1 MNVMLRDK
9 GAKLLTHMTG
19 YRSRVYKLAL
29 FFLVVILAMIIV
41 SWTTSEHIGEPEII
55 LSPEIISLIP
65 KGSED
70 TFIPVLPPTLA
81 AVQAEPSSDGS
92 ANSASLQAADPSTLV
107 PILHSLEGISLDD
120 NTEAVVAKK
129 GYPLTFV
136 QDPHF
141 IDVFTYEYP
150 DMNIGFQDG
159 IVTFVQI
166 PAEIGHVH
174 INDQRISL
182 TITDVKRLLGEP
194 DYIAEDGI
202 VFQRGEELIK
212 LFIAPETQEL
222 IAIDYYDLSST

>member
-1 MNVMLRDK
+1 MNVILRDK
-9 GAKLLTHMTG
+9 GAKLLTHITG
-19 YRSRVYKLAL
+19 YRSRVYKLVL
-29 FFLVVILAMIIV
+29 FFLVVILAMIII

-55 LSPEIISLIP
+55 LSPEIITLIP
-65 KGSED
+65 KGSDD
-70 TFIPVLPPTLA
+70 TFVPVLPSTLA

-92 ANSASLQAADPSTLV
+92 ANSASLQVAEASAMV
-107 PILHSLEGISLDD
+107 PILHSLKGISLYD

-129 GYPLTFV
+129 GYPLSFV
-136 QDPHF
+136 QDPHLKEA
-141 IDVFTYEYP
+141 FTYEYP
-150 DMNIGFQDG
+150 DMNIGFQDD

-166 PAEIGHVH
+166 PAKVGHVQ

-194 DYIAEDGI
+194 DFVAEDGI
-202 VFQRGEELIK
+202 IFQRDEKLIK

>member
-1 MNVMLRDK
+1 MNVMLLEK

-41 SWTTSEHIGEPEII
+41 SWTTSEHMGEPEII

-65 KGSED
+65 KGSDD
-70 TFIPVLPPTLA
+70 TFVPVLPPTLA
-81 AVQAEPSSDGS
+81 AVQAEPSNGS
-92 ANSASLQAADPSTLV
+92 SASLQAADTRAVV

-141 IDVFTYEYP
+141 VEAFTYEYP

-166 PAEIGHVH
+166 PAKVGHVQ

-182 TITDVKRLLGEP
+182 TMTDVKRLLGEP
-194 DYIAEDGI
+194 DYVTEDGI

-212 LFIAPETQEL
+212 LFVAPETQEL

>member
-9 GAKLLTHMTG
+9 GAQLLTHITG

-41 SWTTSEHIGEPEII
+41 RWTSSEHIGESEIV

-65 KGSED
+65 EGSDD
-70 TFIPVLPPTLA
+70 TFVPVLPPTLA
-81 AVQAEPSSDGS
+81 AAQAESSSDS
-92 ANSASLQAADPSTLV
+92 NASLQAAEASSLV
-107 PILHSLEGISLDD
+107 PMLHSLQGISLYDD
-120 NTEAVVAKK
+120 TESVIAKK

-141 IDVFTYEYP
+141 VEVFTYEYP

-159 IVTFVQI
+159 IVTFVQF
-166 PAEIGHVH
+166 PAKIGHVK
-174 INDQRISL
+174 INDQRIPL

-194 DYIAEDGI
+194 DYVVEDGI
-202 VFQRGEELIK
+202 VFQRREALIK
-212 LFIAPETQEL
+212 LFIESETQEL
-222 IAIDYYDLSST
+222 ISIDFYHLSST